1 MALFLMIGL
10 VTVGV
15 MLYAGVM
22 LYSLKRESDQ
32 IFSWYFLLYSLV
44 VKMIPVKMLDGRDF
58 FCPLH

>member
-32 IFSWYFLLYSLV
+32 IFSWYFLLYV
-44 VKMIPVKMLDGRDF
+44 
-58 FCPLH
+58 

>member
-1 MALFLMIGL
+1 LISFAIIIGILIGGTNSNKINSKEVTTMALFLMIGL

-32 IFSWYFLLYSLV
+32 IFS
-44 VKMIPVKMLDGRDF
+44 
-58 FCPLH
+58 